1 MRKKDKYNAY
11 QMYHSTNKEQ
21 ESMSLPPYERDPTW
35 SLKWNQ
41 KIYTNKSE
49 IKNQNK
55 LNLEE
60 DIIKFPHP
68 SDRPLRVPH
77 RHVVICILFTNTRT
91 THAKTTHQTHTYMQK
106 INNKEITDQFF
117 ARTYVE
123 DEAYLKLKAKVQLW
137 NEYIEFYMIARC
149 RILQ

>member
-77 RHVVICILFTNTRT
+77 RHVVICILFTHTHHTRKDNTPNPHI
-91 THAKTTHQTHTYMQK
+91 HAEDKQQR
-106 INNKEITDQFF
+106 NN
-117 ARTYVE
+117 
-123 DEAYLKLKAKVQLW
+123 
-137 NEYIEFYMIARC
+137 
-149 RILQ
+149 